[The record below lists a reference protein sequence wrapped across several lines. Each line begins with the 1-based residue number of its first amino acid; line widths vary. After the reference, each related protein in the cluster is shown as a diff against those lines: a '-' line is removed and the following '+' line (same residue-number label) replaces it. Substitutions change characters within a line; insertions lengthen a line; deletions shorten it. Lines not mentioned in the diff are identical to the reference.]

1 MRIMR
6 WSAALLALLVAATMV
21 PRGARAQDV
30 KVSGVSYAQWM
41 AELNSG
47 PDSTHYNAFD
57 VTRAYVNIRGS
68 FGGGVS
74 TRITSDLYR
83 DANGSY
89 NIRLKYAYVGWT
101 PRNSPV
107 TLLFG
112 QVQTPWLD
120 YEEGLWG
127 YRMQGPM
134 ALDRNHYLNS
144 SDIGFALEGNV
155 QKHLF
160 DFYVGA
166 YNGEGYHGGEGDR
179 HKDVMARA
187 SVRLLESD
195 DTGSRGGLRLTAYGQ
210 LGAPTGG
217 GKRNRAI
224 GQISYKSKLFLLAT
238 EIAVTA
244 DSSTT
249 AGSPDAHGVVSST
262 YGTLNL
268 PNSNAS
274 LIGRV
279 DLVNPNKNVAGDK
292 RTEYIFGV
300 AYRISPNLRV
310 LGDWDYIHYETPP
323 ADYSAARAAASKA
336 LFQME
341 FTF

>member
-1 MRIMR
+1 MRITR
-6 WSAALLALLVAATMV
+6 WSGAALALLVAAALA
-21 PRGARAQDV
+21 PQAARAQDV

-47 PDSTHYNAFD
+47 PDSTHLNSFD
-57 VTRAYVNIRGS
+57 VTRAYVNVRGS

-74 TRITSDLYR
+74 TRITTDLYR

-101 PRNSPV
+101 PKNSPV

-144 SDIGFALEGNV
+144 SDIGFAMSGNI

-166 YNGEGYHGGEGDR
+166 YNGEGYHHGEADR

-210 LGAPTGG
+210 LGAPTSG

-224 GQISYKSKLFLLAT
+224 GQLSYKSKLVTLAT
-238 EIAVTA
+238 SIAATA
-244 DSSTT
+244 DSTT
-249 AGSPDAHGVVSST
+249 SAGPGDVHGVVAST
-262 YGTLNL
+262 YGVLNV
-268 PNSNAS
+268 PNSDVS
-274 LIGRV
+274 FIGRM
-279 DLVNPNKNVAGDK
+279 DLINPNKDVSGDK
-292 RTEYIFGV
+292 RTEWIFGM
-300 AYRISPNLRV
+300 AYRISPNLRI
-310 LGDWDYIHYETPP
+310 LGDWDYIHYETTP
-323 ADYSAARAAASKA
+323 ADYSAAKAAASKA